1 MDTTMIDEH
10 LENIDRRLTRIEQI
24 LPSLATKAEIATL
37 ATKAEI
43 ATLATKAEIA
53 TLATK
58 AEIATLATKA
68 EIATLAT
75 KAELAAAV
83 APLATKDNIGE
94 LRRYMDILNEDQ
106 RSNTRLLAEHL
117 AVLASRLPDR

>member
-10 LENIDRRLTRIEQI
+10 LENIDRRITRIEQI
-24 LPSLATKAEIATL
+24 LPSLATKAEL
-37 ATKAEI
+37 AA
-43 ATLATKAEIA
+43 AVAP
-53 TLATK
+53 
-58 AEIATLATKA
+58 LATKA